1 MVQQTLVSTT
11 GVHEKALAGGGKKD
25 EVFFWEVKCVAMHP
39 IDSLPVSTS
48 FFA

>member
-25 EVFFWEVKCVAMHP
+25 EVFF
-39 IDSLPVSTS
+39 
-48 FFA
+48 